1 VSLVNVLSLSDRLV
15 DSIYS
20 SQILTRFG
28 NLDWVIACGDLPYY
42 YLEYVVNSL
51 DVPVFFVR
59 GNHDTPLEEG
69 MGGGHSGPCGAI
81 DLHRQVIN
89 QQGALLAGVEGSIR
103 YRNGPFMYTQDEM
116 WLHVFSLL
124 PQLFYNRLRY
134 GRYLDVFV
142 THAPPWQIHD
152 GLDLPHQGIR
162 AFRWLLAVF
171 QPAYHFHG
179 HVHVY
184 GPNPVTETQFGRTR
198 VINAYC
204 YRQTCLDLPG
214 FSKRPDHF

>member
-20 SQILTRFG
+20 PQILTRFG

-42 YLEYVVNSL
+42 YLEYIISSL

-59 GNHDTPLEEG
+59 GNHDNAVEEDMG
-69 MGGGHSGPCGAI
+69 RGKGGGPRGVI
-81 DLHRQVIN
+81 DLHRRVVC

-116 WLHVFSLL
+116 WLHVISLM
-124 PQLFYNRLRY
+124 PQLLYNRLRHR
-134 GRYLDVFV
+134 RYLDVFV

-152 GLDLPHQGIR
+152 GPDLPHQGIR
-162 AFRWLLAVF
+162 AFRWMLAVF

-204 YRQTCLDLPG
+204 YRQTCLDLPC
-214 FSKRPDHF
+214 FSKKT